1 MSYKIIALD
10 LDGTLTNEE
19 KKITP
24 KTYASLMKAQELGV
38 KIALVSGRSPFGI
51 APLAEELQL
60 DRYGGYVLAFNGG
73 RIINWRGGEV
83 ISNSNLSADVLPY
96 LYECSECSGFPILTY
111 QGDEIITEYP
121 EDKYVIEEQRIT
133 KMPVR
138 KVENFLRDVQHP
150 INKCLIVG
158 DPSPLHELELEM
170 AEQLKGR
177 INVFRSAPFFI
188 ELVPAEVDKAKM
200 LAVLIERLGI
210 KRSELMAC
218 GDGYNDLTMVEFA
231 GLGVAMENAVDE
243 VKKRAKFITLSNE
256 NDGVGY
262 AVDRFVLGLE

>member
-1 MSYKIIALD
+1 MAYKIIALD

-24 KTYASLMKAQELGV
+24 KTYASLMKAQEQGV

-60 DRYGGYVLAFNGG
+60 EKYEGYVLAFNGG
-73 RIINWRGGEV
+73 KIIDWQTKEV
-83 ISNSNLSADVLPY
+83 LSNSFLSPEVLPY
-96 LYECSECSGFPILTY
+96 LYECSERTGFPILTY
-111 QGDEIITEYP
+111 QGDEIITEHP

-138 KVENFLRDVQHP
+138 KVDDFLRDVQHP

-158 DPSPLHELELEM
+158 NPEPLHELELEM
-170 AEQLKGR
+170 AEHLKG
-177 INVFRSAPFFI
+177 IMSVFRSAPFFI
-188 ELVPAEVDKAKM
+188 ELVPGEVDKAKM
-200 LAVLIERLGI
+200 LEVLLERLGI

-218 GDGYNDLTMVEFA
+218 GDGYNDLTMIEYA
-231 GLGVAMENAVDE
+231 GLGVAMNNAVDE
-243 VKKRAKFITLSNE
+243 VKARAQFITLSNE
-256 NDGVGY
+256 DDGVGY
-262 AVDRFVLGLE
+262 AVDRFILGE